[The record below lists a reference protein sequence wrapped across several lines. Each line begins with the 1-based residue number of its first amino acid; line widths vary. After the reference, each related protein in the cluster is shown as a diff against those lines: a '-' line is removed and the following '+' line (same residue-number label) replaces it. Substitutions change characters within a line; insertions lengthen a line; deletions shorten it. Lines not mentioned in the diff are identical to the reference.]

1 MKTVRDVF
9 AHALAARIL
18 PAMVDPQ
25 QEGNAA
31 KKGFKRS
38 RRGLLAGARTTAC
51 AVHLRHTAST
61 ADTAD
66 TAGEDRHQAGHH
78 NGFPRPD
85 VRTMRPAQRMT
96 ATIAV
101 CMNTQSRD
109 RAPAFERFFLA

>member
-9 AHALAARIL
+9 AHTLAARIQ

-25 QEGNAA
+25 QGGDAA
-31 KKGFKRS
+31 KKGFKRC
-38 RRGLLAGARTTAC
+38 RCGLLAGARTTVC
-51 AVHLRHTAST
+51 AVHLRHTAS
-61 ADTAD
+61 TAD

-96 ATIAV
+96 TTIAV